1 MRHRLGLGRRGSQT
15 GRPFS
20 VLVPGMVGALL
31 AIAAS
36 VYMVLIVGQGLG
48 HFLGRIFVV
57 VPSFVAILAF
67 ACAAGALTRGL
78 IQRVALLGM
87 AAAGL
92 GALGVVWIWIN
103 LFTLE
108 TAVLLLIAAALATFA
123 LVGSVMG
130 DRRRLP
136 ASLAAATGACLALLI
151 LGVGLGISIAP
162 TCGAAGG
169 SVHIDNWHQPWSA
182 AYACGDGRLSFEFWP
197 KP

>member
-1 MRHRLGLGRRGSQT
+1 
-15 GRPFS
+15 
-20 VLVPGMVGALL
+20 MVAGLL

-57 VPSFVAILAF
+57 VPSFVAILAC

-78 IQRVALLGM
+78 IQRAALLSMG
-87 AAAGL
+87 AAGL

-108 TAVLLLIAAALATFA
+108 TAAVLLIAAASATFA
-123 LVGSVMG
+123 VVASVMANC
-130 DRRRLP
+130 RRLP
-136 ASLAAATGACLALLI
+136 ASLAAAMGACLALLI

-169 SVHIDNWHQPWSA
+169 GVHIDSWHQPFSA
-182 AYACGDGRLSFEFWP
+182 VYACGDGRLSFEFWP
-197 KP
+197 HR